1 MRAFLTK
8 LLKKVIKF
16 YCSTFISINPNTI
29 LILES
34 SYPSGSNSMIVYNRL
49 KQLNKYKVVRINEK
63 DLYLKKRKVMNK
75 IYRIKQII
83 NLSKY
88 QIILCTHGY
97 EKYNNKQILIDLW
110 HGIPL
115 KAMRFME
122 TSNYE
127 NKWSKFNTDFL
138 ITTSK
143 HHSVLMSATMH
154 IPFSKHKILGYPRN
168 DYLFSENNYD
178 LLNIRRYNKILL
190 YMPTFRQGY
199 LDRIEGNVFDN
210 LFNFEKFSE
219 EDFVNYLIDNN
230 YLLIVKLHPM
240 EEELYKSKYSKYK
253 NNIMFLSTEKLE
265 ELEIDLYQILSSTD
279 LLITDYSSIYFD
291 YLLLNK
297 PIVFIN
303 SDIEEYRKKRGI
315 LLEPY
320 DYWTPGYKVNN
331 QKGLVYAIEQSFKQD
346 PFYEKRNELK
356 NIFHYYQD
364 GNSTERFIKFLD
376 EIMVGKK

>member
-1 MRAFLTK
+1 MSLIK
-8 LLKKVIKF
+8 KILKSTLKF
-16 YCSTFISINPNTI
+16 YCSKFVKVNPNTI
-29 LILES
+29 LVLEG
-34 SYPSGSNSMIVYNRL
+34 SYPSGSNTNIIYKKL
-49 KQLNKYKVVRINEK
+49 KDTKKFKIEFMNEK
-63 DLYLKKRKVMNK
+63 DFYLKSNSINEILKYLKK
-75 IYRIKQII
+75 II
-83 NLSKY
+83 TISNY
-88 QIILCTHGY
+88 NIIICSHGH

-115 KAMRFME
+115 KAMRYME
-122 TSNYE
+122 TKSNEYSW
-127 NKWSKFNTDFL
+127 NKPNADFL

-143 HHSVLMSATMH
+143 LHSVLMGSTLH

-240 EEELYKSKYSKYK
+240 EEKLYKSKYSKYK